1 MDAIRLRQIDEA
13 LGYDKHMNA
22 MVFNMEKK
30 RVAQTIRE
38 MPRDDY
44 ALIDAQKMMD
54 ANDAV
59 NATQSMLNGKFGQL
73 SILTHH
79 GVRIDNQQFVS
90 ATKDVWEV
98 ESVVSK
104 YNAISAP
111 FMSANGATALQQ
123 NILRRAQELLRPV
136 GAIKNGLNKVIN
148 SITRMARDRDDSD
161 PLMPTVTLYFV
172 RLIETLA
179 AYIMLYEHLASSRLL
194 PITPS
199 DLTTRVWDVINHKKA
214 WKDIAGGE
222 NVANLF
228 REFEFAAPPEHPPPE
243 RPPPLDSRG
252 GTGPLPRIQ
261 EGRAAT
267 KQEAGTKKTVALRRD
282 DPVS

>member
-30 RVAQTIRE
+30 RVAQKIRE
-38 MPRDDY
+38 MPEDDY

-59 NATQSMLNGKFGQL
+59 NATQSMLDGKLGQL

-79 GVRIDNQQFVS
+79 GVRIDSQQFVS
-90 ATKDVWEV
+90 AAKDVWDV

-136 GAIKNGLNKVIN
+136 GAIKSGLNSVIN
-148 SITRMARDRDDSD
+148 SITRMARDGDDSD
-161 PLMPTVTLYFV
+161 PLMPTVTFYFV
-172 RLIETLA
+172 RLIEALA
-179 AYIMLYEHLASSRLL
+179 AYIMLYEHLASSSLL

-199 DLTTRVWDVINHKKA
+199 DLATRVWDVINHKKA
-214 WKDIAGGE
+214 WKDIAGG
-222 NVANLF
+222 
-228 REFEFAAPPEHPPPE
+228 RERRESLQGVRVRRSPRASAARETATA
-243 RPPPLDSRG
+243 G
-252 GTGPLPRIQ
+252 K
-261 EGRAAT
+261 GRTHA
-267 KQEAGTKKTVALRRD
+267 Q
-282 DPVS
+282 

>member
-38 MPRDDY
+38 MSRDDY
-44 ALIDAQKMMD
+44 AIIDAQKMMD
-54 ANDAV
+54 ANDAA
-59 NATQSMLNGKFGQL
+59 NALRSMLDGKLGQL
-73 SILTHH
+73 SLLTHQ
-79 GVRIDNQQFVS
+79 GLSIDIRQFLS

-111 FMSANGATALQQ
+111 FMLANGATALPQ
-123 NILRRAQELLRPV
+123 NIMRRAQELLRPV
-136 GAIKNGLNKVIN
+136 GAIKNGLNNVIN
-148 SITRMARDRDDSD
+148 NISRMVRNRDDSD
-161 PLMPTVTLYFV
+161 PLMPTATFYFL
-172 RLIETLA
+172 RLIEALA

-199 DLTTRVWDVINHKKA
+199 DLTTRVWDVINHKKGMA
-214 WKDIAGGE
+214 RHRWGARMSRIFAGSSSS
-222 NVANLF
+222 
-228 REFEFAAPPEHPPPE
+228 P
-243 RPPPLDSRG
+243 RPQS
-252 GTGPLPRIQ
+252 I
-261 EGRAAT
+261 
-267 KQEAGTKKTVALRRD
+267 RRQ
-282 DPVS
+282 